1 MSDEEE
7 NEVTEED
14 EPTQD
19 ADESPEAVDEPQ
31 EAIDESRE
39 AADSEDDDPRRRT
52 LVDSIMRGSIMVLL
66 GVVVTAPLW
75 YRDQMTENFRPTT
88 FRADRETDPA
98 GEEGGAATLEGRIT
112 REVVAIIRTAGNDEM
127 VSEDEV
133 IATVG
138 GMLEE
143 ADIGDEESRRENIG
157 QLVADITAQAAEMDG
172 ARGLNDLQAQAV
184 QGTARMMA
192 RSLIT
197 NLGGELDDGDAE
209 EVEGDWTPAAWPVI
223 SGFEYEE
230 GMELPEQ
237 VAALDGQDVMGWG
250 YLINLDQDQ
259 YLLVQSLWSCCFG
272 TPPDLHEAIVI
283 RADSAEADQFE
294 GRGVRIYGRF
304 EASEIEEDGYVTS
317 LYRIDARHVRAM

>member
-1 MSDEEE
+1 MSEEQK
-7 NEVTEED
+7 NEVT
-14 EPTQD
+14 
-19 ADESPEAVDEPQ
+19 
-31 EAIDESRE
+31 
-39 AADSEDDDPRRRT
+39 SEDDQAPEESGAAKGDVAPEATDSRGDGPRRT
-52 LVDSIMRGSIMVLL
+52 LIDSVMRGSIMVLL

-88 FRADRETDPA
+88 FRADREGDTA
-98 GEEGGAATLEGRIT
+98 EEGSTATLEGRIT
-112 REVVAIIRTAGNDEM
+112 REVVAIIRTASNDEM
-127 VSEDEV
+127 VNEEEV
-133 IATVG
+133 ITNVG
-138 GMLEE
+138 GMLAEE
-143 ADIGDEESRRENIG
+143 DVGDEETRREHIG
-157 QLVADITAQAAEMDG
+157 QLVADIVAQAAEMDG
-172 ARGLNDLQAQAV
+172 SAGFSDLQAQAI

-192 RSLIT
+192 RTLIT

-209 EVEGDWTPAAWPVI
+209 EVPGEWTPAAWPII
-223 SGFEYEE
+223 SGYEYEE
-230 GMELPEQ
+230 GMELPEA

-283 RADSAEADQFE
+283 RADSAEADQYE

-317 LYRIDARHVRAM
+317 LYRIDARHVRPM

>member
-1 MSDEEE
+1 MSEEEE
-7 NEVTEED
+7 NEVSEE
-14 EPTQD
+14 EPTQ
-19 ADESPEAVDEPQ
+19 AVEESAGEE
-31 EAIDESRE
+31 EG
-39 AADSEDDDPRRRT
+39 DDDPGRRT
-52 LVDSIMRGSIMVLL
+52 LIDSIMRGSIMVLL

-88 FRADRETDPA
+88 FRADRETDTEDDGGPA
-98 GEEGGAATLEGRIT
+98 SLEGSIT
-112 REVVAIIRTAGNDEM
+112 REIVAVIRTASSDEM
-127 VSEDEV
+127 VDEEQV
-133 IATVG
+133 ITTVG
-138 GMLEE
+138 GMLAE
-143 ADIGDEESRRENIG
+143 AEIGDEESRRESIG
-157 QLVADITAQAAEMDG
+157 QMVADIAAQAAEMDG
-172 ARGLNDLQAQAV
+172 SGGFSDLQAQAV

-192 RSLIT
+192 RTLIT

-209 EVEGDWTPAAWPVI
+209 EVPGEWTPAAWPII

>member
-1 MSDEEE
+1 MSEEEE
-7 NEVTEED
+7 NEVTEE
-14 EPTQD
+14 EPT
-19 ADESPEAVDEPQ
+19 EAVDES
-31 EAIDESRE
+31 EDVD
-39 AADSEDDDPRRRT
+39 ADDDDPGRRT

-88 FRADRETDPA
+88 FRADRETET
-98 GEEGGAATLEGRIT
+98 GEEAGAATLEGRIT
-112 REVVAIIRTAGNDEM
+112 REVVAIIRTASSDEM

-133 IATVG
+133 VATVG
-138 GMLEE
+138 GMLAE
-143 ADIGDEESRRENIG
+143 AEIGDEESRRETIG
-157 QLVADITAQAAEMDG
+157 QMVADITAQAAEMDG
-172 ARGLNDLQAQAV
+172 AGGFSDLQAQAV

-192 RSLIT
+192 RTLIT

-209 EVEGDWTPAAWPVI
+209 EVPGEWTPAAWPII
-223 SGFEYEE
+223 SGFDYEE

-317 LYRIDARHVRAM
+317 LYRIDARHVRSM

>member
-1 MSDEEE
+1 MSEEEE
-7 NEVTEED
+7 NEVTDEEESTPD
-14 EPTQD
+14 EAGSTEDAEVEGDEAQD
-19 ADESPEAVDEPQ
+19 
-31 EAIDESRE
+31 
-39 AADSEDDDPRRRT
+39 DDDPHRRT
-52 LVDSIMRGSIMVLL
+52 LVDSIMRGSIMVIL

-75 YRDQMTENFRPTT
+75 YREQITENFRPTT
-88 FRADRETDPA
+88 FRADRE
-98 GEEGGAATLEGRIT
+98 GESAEGDSATLEGRIT
-112 REVVAIIRTAGNDEM
+112 REVVAVIRTASNDEM
-127 VSEDEV
+127 VNEDEV
-133 IATVG
+133 VETVG
-138 GMLEE
+138 GMLAEE
-143 ADIGDEESRRENIG
+143 DIGDAESRREIIE
-157 QLVADITAQAAEMDG
+157 QLVADIAAQAAEMDG
-172 ARGLNDLQAQAV
+172 AGGFSDLQAQAV

-192 RSLIT
+192 RTLIT
-197 NLGGELDDGDAE
+197 NLGGEVDDGDAE
-209 EVEGDWTPAAWPVI
+209 EVPGEWTPAAWPII